1 MSLDLKTKL
10 PIACNLNA
18 LNNAEQQRRAE
29 LSARLQKSVHAV
41 VPIPDGYIFRLP
53 SNGRALLEVAEFIS
67 FERRCCPFLSF
78 QINLNESDEA
88 ITVQLSGPDGVKEFL
103 AAEFGL

>member
-1 MSLDLKTKL
+1 MKNEL

-18 LNNAEQQRRAE
+18 LNDTEQERRAK
-29 LSARLQKSVHAV
+29 LAARLQSSVREV
-41 VPIPDGYIFRLP
+41 VPLPNGYLFRL
-53 SNGRALLEVAEFIS
+53 SFTDQTLLDVAEFIS

-78 QINLNESDEA
+78 QISLNGSDEA
-88 ITVQLSGPDGVKEFL
+88 VTVQLTGRDGVKEFL

>member
-1 MSLDLKTKL
+1 MKDEV

-18 LNNAEQQRRAE
+18 LNNVEQERRAE
-29 LSARLQKSVHAV
+29 LSARLQKLVRAI

-53 SNGRALLEVAEFIS
+53 SNDQTLLEVAEFIS

-78 QINLNESDEA
+78 QISLNESDEA
-88 ITVQLSGPDGVKEFL
+88 VTVQLTGRDGVKEFL

>member
-1 MSLDLKTKL
+1 MKNEL

-18 LNNAEQQRRAE
+18 LNNAEQGRRAE
-29 LSARLQKSVHAV
+29 LSARLQKSVRAIL
-41 VPIPDGYIFRLP
+41 PIPSGYTFRLP
-53 SNGRALLEVAEFIS
+53 SDDQTLLEVAEFIS

-78 QINLNESDEA
+78 QISLNESDEA
-88 ITVQLSGPDGVKEFL
+88 ITVQLTGRHGVKEFL